1 MEINLRFAS
10 VAHLE
15 SNDQAESANKAI
27 LNALKRKI
35 EGKKGTWADEIPG
48 ILWSYRTTH
57 KIATRETPFR
67 LAYGAEAVIPLEVQM
82 SSLRLEHFDEDKNEE
97 GLRLCNE
104 TLDEVHDAA
113 LAKIISQKQAISRR
127 YNAKVKH
134 HHLQIGDLVLK
145 KAEFSAAE
153 RRDGK
158 LGANWEGPY
167 KVIQILTPGTYK
179 LEDMQG
185 KVLPHP
191 WNIQHLRKYFQ

>member
-1 MEINLRFAS
+1 M
-10 VAHLE
+10 
-15 SNDQAESANKAI
+15 
-27 LNALKRKI
+27 
-35 EGKKGTWADEIPG
+35 
-48 ILWSYRTTH
+48 
-57 KIATRETPFR
+57 
-67 LAYGAEAVIPLEVQM
+67 
-82 SSLRLEHFDEDKNEE
+82 
-97 GLRLCNE
+97 CNE

-134 HHLQIGDLVLK
+134 RHLQIGDLVLK

-153 RRDGK
+153 KRDEK
-158 LGANWEGPY
+158 LGAKWEGPY